1 MKHRYEEQG
10 SISRDSVRGFA
21 SWALKKMKDELKAG
35 AKTDGQ

>member
-1 MKHRYEEQG
+1 
-10 SISRDSVRGFA
+10 VRGFA